1 MAIIKDLL
9 RKEQDGS
16 LSFGDYT
23 LPEKKKLADF
33 ECNGALY
40 KVKTYKDITK
50 LEKNGEFVYE
60 STPGSAVNSF
70 KVEGDKVSFS
80 VEGLGD
86 TQVTLG
92 VEPDSEYKV
101 VVEGEDLGV
110 IKTNLGGKLTVG
122 IEMDKN
128 TSKQVVVEKC

>member
-1 MAIIKDLL
+1 MAIVKNLL
-9 RKEQDGS
+9 QKEQDGS

-50 LEKNGEFVYE
+50 LERDGEFVYE

-70 KVEGDKVSFS
+70 KVEGDEVSFF

-86 TQVTLG
+86 TQVTIG
-92 VEPDSEYKV
+92 VEPDSEYNV
-101 VVEGEDLGV
+101 LVDGEDLGV

-122 IEMDKN
+122 IEMDKD
-128 TSKQVVVEKC
+128 SKKEVKVKKC